1 MWNSK
6 LQNTLT
12 TLCLVALF
20 LTPIECFQIGN
31 QKGGLSD
38 LLTASII
45 GLVLGGVRNRVRQQ
59 QAASSQQP
67 HASANHPRPM
77 FLPWQTAAPVPQYP
91 IMQPSHVI
99 PSLHP
104 QLIQPQPFFQDIS
117 PLLMHMGE
125 EQIYAPMAT
134 HLVPSILAHKAIDQ
148 LHNLHSYENMPSF
161 EEEWKALESK
171 AIRTLLQ
178 YTAE

>member
-6 LQNTLT
+6 LQKTLT

-91 IMQPSHVI
+91 MMQPSHVI

-117 PLLMHMGE
+117 PLLMQLGE

-134 HLVPSILAHKAIDQ
+134 HLVPSSKYRLFTMIILK
-148 LHNLHSYENMPSF
+148 
-161 EEEWKALESK
+161 
-171 AIRTLLQ
+171 
-178 YTAE
+178 